1 MHVLRGD
8 RDLGAGEQLHCR
20 RERDERRTHD
30 DVGDTDLRASQLQAE
45 RGGLRRP
52 LEHLPVPRDQHRRIL
67 RGFATA
73 ASGHIPRVAAG
84 GEKRTVWYAVAANAA
99 VAIVKGTAGLL
110 TGSSALLAEAAHSV
124 ADTTNQLL
132 LLVSIGLGERPPD
145 EEHPF
150 GYGKERFFWTLLA
163 SVVIFLAGAVFAI
176 GEGTLRLISPP
187 AKQESF
193 LVVYGT
199 IAFAFVAEGISFW
212 RAIGQTREAQR
223 AAAVPFVKFVR
234 QSKDPTVK
242 TVLSEDA
249 AALAG
254 LVIALAGTVLTQ
266 ATEKPQFDA
275 AAAIC
280 VGVLLVW
287 VAIAVGRDT
296 KGLLIGEAA
305 PRAERDRLRDAIT
318 RHAGVEDVR
327 DLRTMYVGPDSL
339 LVAVRID
346 LADELPAGRVEA
358 LAAEIDADLR
368 EAVPAVD
375 QVFLDPTGPRE

>member
-1 MHVLRGD
+1 
-8 RDLGAGEQLHCR
+8 
-20 RERDERRTHD
+20 
-30 DVGDTDLRASQLQAE
+30 
-45 RGGLRRP
+45 
-52 LEHLPVPRDQHRRIL
+52 
-67 RGFATA
+67 
-73 ASGHIPRVAAG
+73 VAAG

-124 ADTTNQLL
+124 ADTTNQGLL
-132 LLVSIGLGERPPD
+132 RVSLTLGERPPD

-266 ATEKPQFDA
+266 ATGKPQFDA